1 MLLTI
6 VNHTPSNVSVGGRVG
21 TVRGA
26 ATVVHEVTIA
36 EVEALRIKLG
46 LLQDAGSITFT
57 TSASTSSSD
66 DSAEGATVGMTNVV
80 PEIEAGTARTLEVSD
95 NGKTIVCTNAAGCT
109 ITVPAT
115 LFAGFSCSFVQD
127 TGAGAVTLAAGS
139 GVTFLAPVSITA
151 PYTTAEVG
159 ATMGITMLTAARALV
174 YGSIA

>member
-46 LLQDAGSITFT
+46 ALQDAGSITYT
-57 TSASTSSSD
+57 TSASTSSAD

-80 PEIEAGTARTLEVSD
+80 PEVEAGTTRTLEESD
-95 NGKTIVCTNAAGCT
+95 NGKTIVCTNAGGCT
-109 ITVPAT
+109 VTVPS

-127 TGAGAVTLAAGS
+127 TGAGAVALAAGS

-159 ATMGITMLTAARALV
+159 ATMGITMLTAVRALV